1 MPKISGEPEQ
11 DLSCAI
17 CHERK
22 EKRFCPAVHDRIC
35 PICCGTEREVT
46 LDCPSECPYLQQAR
60 KNENVNH
67 LRELDR
73 EALMP
78 QVEVP
83 DTFMYER
90 EPLLGGMSFAVA
102 QAARRDRAV
111 YDRDVIQALTAMAK
125 TYETQV
131 SSGLIY
137 EQPTANP
144 VQHAIAAEVSK
155 MLQEFRKTEE
165 QHRGYSTLKD
175 SEVLK
180 ALVFTLRLALGKT
193 SGRPKSRAFLDF
205 LFANF
210 PGKASVGAQEGSRI
224 IVP

>member
-1 MPKISGEPEQ
+1 M
-11 DLSCAI
+11 SCAI

-22 EKRFCPAVHDRIC
+22 EKRSCPAVHDRIC

-60 KNENVNH
+60 KNENANH
-67 LRELDR
+67 LRQLDR
-73 EALMP
+73 VALLP
-78 QVEVP
+78 HIEVS
-83 DTFMYER
+83 DNFLYER
-90 EPLLGGMSFAVA
+90 EPLLGGMSFAIA
-102 QAARRDRAV
+102 QAARRDRGV

-137 EQPTANP
+137 EQPTTSP
-144 VQHAIAAEVSK
+144 VQHAIAAEISK
-155 MLQEFRKTEE
+155 MLQDFRKTEE

-193 SGRPKSRAFLDF
+193 SGRPKSRAFLD
-205 LFANF
+205 LLYANF
-210 PGKASVGAQEGSRI
+210 PEKPLAGAAEGSRI

>member
-1 MPKISGEPEQ
+1 M
-11 DLSCAI
+11 SCAI

-60 KNENVNH
+60 KNENIHH
-67 LRELDR
+67 LRELDH

-78 QVEVP
+78 HIEVP
-83 DTFMYER
+83 DTFVYEK
-90 EPLLGGMSFAVA
+90 EALLGGVSFAIA

-125 TYETQV
+125 TYETSV
-131 SSGLIY
+131 RSGLIY
-137 EQPTANP
+137 EQPTQTAT
-144 VQHAIAAEVSK
+144 QHAIAAEISK
-155 MLQEFRKTEE
+155 MVQEYRKKEE
-165 QHRGYSTLKD
+165 QHRGYATLKD
-175 SEVLK
+175 SDVLK

-193 SGRPKSRAFLDF
+193 SGRPKSKALLDF

-210 PGKASVGAQEGSRI
+210 PDKPVVGAAEGSRI

>member
-1 MPKISGEPEQ
+1 M
-11 DLSCAI
+11 SCAI

-46 LDCPSECPYLQQAR
+46 LDCPSDCPYLQQAR
-60 KNENVNH
+60 KHENAAH
-67 LRELDR
+67 LEELDR

-83 DTFMYER
+83 ETFVYER
-90 EPLLGGMSFAVA
+90 ESLLAGISFAIA
-102 QAARRDRAV
+102 QAARRDRGV
-111 YDRDVIQALTAMAK
+111 YDRDVIRALTAMAK

-131 SSGLIY
+131 GSGLIY
-137 EQPTANP
+137 EQPMQNP
-144 VQHAIAAEVSK
+144 LQHAVASEISK

-165 QHRGYSTLKD
+165 QNRGYSTLKD

-180 ALVFTLRLALGKT
+180 ALVFSLRLALGKT
-193 SGRPKSRAFLDF
+193 SGRPKSKAFLDF

-210 PGKASVGAQEGSRI
+210 PDKPVVGAAEGSRI

>member
-1 MPKISGEPEQ
+1 M
-11 DLSCAI
+11 
-17 CHERK
+17 
-22 EKRFCPAVHDRIC
+22 HDRIC

-78 QVEVP
+78 QIEVP
-83 DTFMYER
+83 DGFLYER
-90 EPLLGGMSFAVA
+90 EPLIGGMSFALA
-102 QAARRDRAV
+102 QAARRDRGI
-111 YDRDVIQALTAMAK
+111 YDRDVISALTAMAK

-131 SSGLIY
+131 NSGLIY
-137 EQPTANP
+137 EQPTQGAS
-144 VQHAIAAEVSK
+144 QHAIAAEISK
-155 MLQEFRKTEE
+155 MLQEMREVEE
-165 QHRGYSTLKD
+165 QNRGYSTLKD

-180 ALVFTLRLALGKT
+180 ALVFSLRLALGRT

-210 PGKASVGAQEGSRI
+210 PEKPAGGAQEGSRI